1 MADFQ
6 IDVERMQTLINRLD
20 QVDDRMRGAQ
30 QRLNKVGP
38 KGLGTDGLDNACDGF
53 QNDWGDGIKRI
64 ADGAKQLHEGL
75 KKTLES
81 YQSVEQALQQ
91 GFSQR

>member
-6 IDVERMQTLINRLD
+6 IDVDRMKTLINRLD

-30 QRLNKVGP
+30 ERLNKVGP
-38 KGLGTDGLDNACDGF
+38 KGLGTDGLDSACDDF
-53 QNDWGDGIKRI
+53 QDDWGDGIKRI

-75 KKTLES
+75 QKTVES
-81 YQSVEQALQQ
+81 YQATDQDLQK
-91 GFSQR
+91 GFSQK

>member
-6 IDVERMQTLINRLD
+6 IDTDGMKTLINRLD

-64 ADGAKQLHEGL
+64 ADASKTLHEGL
-75 KKTLES
+75 KTTLEM
-81 YQSVEQALQQ
+81 YQAVEKDLQQ
-91 GFSQR
+91 GFSQK